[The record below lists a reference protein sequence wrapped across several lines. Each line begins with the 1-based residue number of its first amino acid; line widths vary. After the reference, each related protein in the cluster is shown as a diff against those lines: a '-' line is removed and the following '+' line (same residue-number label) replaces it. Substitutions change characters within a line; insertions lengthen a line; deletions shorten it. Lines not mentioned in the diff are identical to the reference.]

1 MHLNAKR
8 AFLFNAN
15 AARSRSWSRPL
26 TPNAAPT
33 TSHILAH
40 QHQRNVAN
48 MATNNVLNLPELLE
62 VILLHLPARDLL
74 FAQKVCKTWK
84 LTVDT
89 TLSIQKAL
97 FFAPGTVKDIAY
109 ISPTHIPMPKW
120 LATPESARR
129 ELSYSDRLAAQECQ
143 SFISFAER
151 EGYALNPLLTGDADP
166 AGSWSRMFV
175 TQPPGSTSAQTDMKT
190 SDGIRLIPGIVLH
203 ITQCDDRFG
212 ELVKQ
217 HRRFVGKVQREKG
230 IWQYQVVNGRPK
242 LINPRVSEPSE
253 DEDEDEDEGEDEDG
267 DLGE

>member
-1 MHLNAKR
+1 
-8 AFLFNAN
+8 
-15 AARSRSWSRPL
+15 
-26 TPNAAPT
+26 
-33 TSHILAH
+33 
-40 QHQRNVAN
+40 

-151 EGYALNPLLTGDADP
+151 EGYALNPLLTGCNGLNVVDFRDNPWYRDADP

-203 ITQCDDRFG
+203 ITQCGDRFG

-253 DEDEDEDEGEDEDG
+253 DEDEDEDEDEGEDEDG